1 MAVKRQLNMNCVYT
15 KVLILTLYSH
25 LMKTTM
31 KKIASLL
38 SVAVLAG
45 VITLGAYKLFIEES
59 KTTPDVVLQP
69 QPSLPVYTPTA
80 YTAAANSGIDFTEAA
95 ERTVNGVVHVSNKQE
110 YKQPRNMMEFLRG
123 GGQRGGTIG
132 SGSGVIISG
141 DGFIITNNHVI
152 DGATE
157 IEVALNDN
165 RKFIAKL
172 IGTDEKADIA
182 LIKIDAEGE
191 LPYIPFG
198 DSDATK
204 VGEWVLAVGNPFNLT
219 STVTAGIVSAK
230 ARDIDE
236 SDANPQSF
244 IQTDAAINPGNSGGA
259 LVNTYG
265 ELIGINTAITSQ
277 TGSYVG
283 YAFAV
288 PSNNARKIVE
298 DIMQYGS
305 VQKGILGVSG
315 TSVNSLNQAA
325 IEELEITTT
334 EGFYVGGVEFESGAE
349 KAGIKSGDVIKQID
363 NIKINKFSDL
373 SGYISSKRP
382 DDVVQVRLL
391 RNEKEIT
398 VPVKL
403 IKSITFDIDRLGIQV
418 KNASPKD
425 LAKYKVKNGVVINRT
440 LTPEMRRYNIQGL
453 VISEIDDEK
462 VSDIEDVKRIFKNKR
477 PDERVSIVFVDQKGE
492 RNRFIFD

>member
-1 MAVKRQLNMNCVYT
+1 
-15 KVLILTLYSH
+15 
-25 LMKTTM
+25 M

-45 VITLGAYKLFIEES
+45 IITLGSYKLFIEVPPSE
-59 KTTPDVVLQP
+59 PAVVYQ
-69 QPSLPVYTPTA
+69 QSSIPVYTPA
-80 YTAAANSGIDFTEAA
+80 SYNNAISSGVDFTEAA
-95 ERTVNGVVHVSNKQE
+95 QRTVDGVVHVKNVQE

-123 GGQRGGTIG
+123 GGSRGRGIVG
-132 SGSGVIISG
+132 AGSGVIISG

-157 IEVALNDN
+157 VEIALNDN
-165 RKFIAKL
+165 RTYMAEV
-172 IGTDEKADIA
+172 IGADEKADIA
-182 LIKIDAEGE
+182 LLKVEADTE

-236 SDANPQSF
+236 SDSNYQSF

-259 LVNTYG
+259 LVNIFG
-265 ELIGINTAITSQ
+265 ELVGINTAITSQ

-315 TSVNSLNQAA
+315 ASVKSLRPEV
-325 IEELEITTT
+325 IEKIGIKTT
-334 EGFYVGGVEFESGAE
+334 EGFYVGGVEYESGAE
-349 KAGIKSGDVIKQID
+349 KAGIQSGDVIKKID
-363 NIKINKFSDL
+363 NITINKFSDL

-382 DDVVQVRLL
+382 DDIVQVSLL
-391 RNEKEIT
+391 RNDKEIT
-398 VPVKL
+398 VPVTL
-403 IKSITFDIDRLGIQV
+403 IKSVTFDIDRLGIQV

-425 LAKYKVKNGVVINRT
+425 LERYQAKNGVVINRT
-440 LTPEMRRYNIQGL
+440 LNPDMRRYNIEGL

-462 VSDIEDVKRIFKNKR
+462 VSNIEDVKRIIKNKD
-477 PDERVSIVFVDQKGE
+477 PEERISIVFVDQKGE